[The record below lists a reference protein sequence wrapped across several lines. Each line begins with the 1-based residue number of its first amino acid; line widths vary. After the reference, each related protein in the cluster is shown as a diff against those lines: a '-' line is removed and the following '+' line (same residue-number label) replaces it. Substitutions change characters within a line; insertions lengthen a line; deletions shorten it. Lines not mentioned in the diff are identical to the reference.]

1 MKPLRIPL
9 IEAPFK
15 EIRTILFGSF
25 RQRLLEAGVEQ
36 VDVDEW
42 ETAIFHVLEAFEWNL
57 KNLVDVLQQDDP
69 EKIVENIHSWTA
81 LTTDITVFQIESV
94 LDGFAERLE
103 KYIPPDIYDDE
114 KEEEQNE

>member
-1 MKPLRIPL
+1 MNPLRIPM
-9 IEAPFK
+9 IETPFK
-15 EIRTILFGSF
+15 KIRAILHGPF
-25 RQRLLEAGVEQ
+25 REQLRAAGIEEDEVA
-36 VDVDEW
+36 EW
-42 ETAIFHVLEAFEWNL
+42 ENTIFHVLEAFEWNL

-69 EKIVENIHSWTA
+69 EKIVEEIHGWVA
-81 LTTDITVFQIESV
+81 LTTDLTLFKIESV